1 MDATLAPPAPPLA
14 RAALRRRARRWLPA
28 VLLLG
33 LSSGLAALFVLPLL
47 WSMLTSF
54 MTPAEASSSPPT
66 YWPSRL
72 TLDNY
77 RQVVSFGDGVLHY
90 VWNSAAVAGLTV
102 AATVVLATLAGYGF
116 SRFPFPGRRA
126 LFVA

>member
-1 MDATLAPPAPPLA
+1 MDATLEPSALPLA
-14 RAALRRRARRWLPA
+14 RSAPRRRARRWIPK

-54 MTPAEASSSPPT
+54 MTPSEASSSPPT

-90 VWNSAAVAGLTV
+90 VWNSTAVAAGTV
-102 AATVVLATLAGYGF
+102 AATVVL
-116 SRFPFPGRRA
+116 
-126 LFVA
+126 